1 MYNVPKM
8 GAYAK
13 SLNEA
18 KHMSFLIKDDELQM
32 KENKICDKLSN
43 NMKKEFDS
51 KPLYNKKFLQN
62 KIKTL

>member
-1 MYNVPKM
+1 M

-18 KHMSFLIKDDELQM
+18 KRMPFLIKDDKLQM

>member
-18 KHMSFLIKDDELQM
+18 KRMPFLIKDDKLQM
-32 KENKICDKLSN
+32 KENKICDKL
-43 NMKKEFDS
+43 DR
-51 KPLYNKKFLQN
+51 
-62 KIKTL
+62 I